1 MTPLL
6 RAGVSIVV
14 LALAGYTVGVVIE
27 QRARRVT
34 RRAIAFLVAGVLLDI
49 TATACMI
56 LGSGKVLTVHGA
68 LGYSALAGMLVETV
82 LAGRHRLRAGDGE
95 VPRTLHLY
103 TRAAYAW
110 WVVAFVSGGLL
121 VAMGR

>member
-14 LALAGYTVGVVIE
+14 LALACYTVGVVTE
-27 QRARRVT
+27 QRARRLT
-34 RRAIAFLVAGVLLDI
+34 RRAMAFLVAGVLLDI

-56 LGSGKVLTVHGA
+56 VGSGKVLTLHGV

-95 VPRTLHLY
+95 VPRRLHVF
-103 TRAAYAW
+103 TRVAYSW
-110 WVVAFVSGGLL
+110 WVVAFVSGGIL
-121 VAMGR
+121 VATAR

>member
-14 LALAGYTVGVVIE
+14 LALAAYTVGVVLE
-27 QRARRVT
+27 QRGRRLT
-34 RRAIAFLVAGVLLDI
+34 RRALAFLILGVALDV

-56 LGSGKVLTVHGA
+56 VGSGKVLTVHGV
-68 LGYSALAGMLVETV
+68 LGYSALAGMLLETV
-82 LAGRHRLRAGDGE
+82 LAACHRLRAGDGE
-95 VPRTLHLY
+95 VPRRLHLF
-103 TRAAYAW
+103 TRAAYSW

-121 VAMGR
+121 VATAR